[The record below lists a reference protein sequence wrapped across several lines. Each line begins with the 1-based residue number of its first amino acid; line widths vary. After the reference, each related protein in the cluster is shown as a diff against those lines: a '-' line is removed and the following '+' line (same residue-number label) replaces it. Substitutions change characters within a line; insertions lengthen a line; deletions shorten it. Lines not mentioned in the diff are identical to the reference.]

1 VTVINNAGA
10 SRQRTST
17 EEIKDAVNDI
27 LGISPRQ
34 RELERRQYDD
44 EPMSDDERA
53 ELADYRAARAEKRR
67 QDSEAELQRLRR
79 DRLLLAKPG
88 GQPH

>member
-1 VTVINNAGA
+1 
-10 SRQRTST
+10 
-17 EEIKDAVNDI
+17 

-53 ELADYRAARAEKRR
+53 ELSDYRAARAEKRL
-67 QDSEAELQRLRR
+67 QDSEAELRKACS
-79 DRLLLAKPG
+79 DRLLLAKRD